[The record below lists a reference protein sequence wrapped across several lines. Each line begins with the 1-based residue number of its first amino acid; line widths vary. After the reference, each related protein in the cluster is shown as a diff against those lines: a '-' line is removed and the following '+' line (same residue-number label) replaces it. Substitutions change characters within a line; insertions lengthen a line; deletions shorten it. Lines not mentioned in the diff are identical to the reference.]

1 MIAHYRITAKLGE
14 GGMGEVW
21 RATDTKLNREVAIK
35 ILPDAFAQDA
45 GRMARFTREAQVL
58 AALNHPNI
66 AVIHGVEERALVMEL
81 VPGPTLAER
90 IAQGP
95 IPLDE
100 ALAISKQIAEALEY
114 AHERGIVHR
123 DLKPA
128 NIKITPEGRVKV
140 LDFGLAKAITGEV
153 AQGDPAS
160 SPTLTMRAG
169 ASVAGMIL
177 GTAAYMS
184 PEQAR
189 GQNVDKRADIW
200 AFGVVLFEMLTGHTL
215 FAGATIS
222 DTLAAVLRADVD
234 LSLIAEPVQ
243 SVVEKC
249 LRKDAR
255 RRWRDIGDVRLALE
269 EGVPVAT
276 SPQPQRSVLPWA
288 VTVGGLA
295 VIAAAGWLVV
305 WRGARPIEHPPT
317 RLSVDLGP
325 TAVAG
330 FNLTA
335 AISPD
340 GRRLVFGARGPD
352 GRQQLATRLLD
363 QAQPTLLPGTEG
375 GSDPFFSPD
384 AQWIGFFAG
393 GELKKISVQGGAPVT
408 LCGAVNPKGASWGE
422 DGNIIAAMGSQAPL
436 YRISAAGGI
445 RRSFTKLGTGELTH
459 RWPQVLPGARA
470 AIFTASPSIA
480 VMHNSTIEAVSL
492 KTGQIKIL
500 QRGGYYGRY
509 LPSGHLVYVHQ
520 GVLFGIKFDPEKLE
534 VKGTPVPLLDDVAAN
549 PLLGGGQ
556 FDFSAT
562 GTFVYEAGKSFAQ
575 TWHVNWL
582 DGSSKMQ
589 PLVAAPDAYTYPR
602 LSPDGRKLA
611 LIVNGDIYV
620 HDLERGTAS
629 RLTFSGDTISPVW
642 APDGK
647 HLVFQSVSQGRR
659 ISWIRSDGAGDPQL
673 LLEQANN
680 STPWSFSHLGQL
692 AYHER
697 NPESGLDLWTLPL
710 DLTDPDHPKPSKPE
724 PFLRTLNDETV
735 PQFSPD
741 GRWIA
746 YRSNESGSSEIYV
759 RPYPATTV
767 GKWPISTGGGT
778 FALWSKNGREL
789 FYETP
794 DYRIMVVDYRV
805 EGVSFVPAKPR
816 PWSDKQLFYTGVF
829 NLDLAPDGKRFAVL
843 AQSED
848 TGPEKRSVHV
858 VFLEHY
864 FDELKRRIP

>member
-1 MIAHYRITAKLGE
+1 MNPGYVIAHYRVTAKICE

-45 GRMARFTREAQVL
+45 GRMARFTRESQVL

-81 VPGPTLAER
+81 VPGPTLAEQ

-100 ALAISKQIAEALEY
+100 ALAIAKQIAEALEY

-140 LDFGLAKAITGEV
+140 LDFGLAKAMTGEM
-153 AQGDPAS
+153 AAADPAS

-189 GQNVDKRADIW
+189 GQNVDRRSDIW
-200 AFGVVLFEMLTGHTL
+200 AFGVVLFEMLTGRAL
-215 FAGATIS
+215 FAGATVS
-222 DTLAAVLRADVD
+222 DTLAAVLKTEVD
-234 LSLIAEPVQ
+234 LSVIAEPVR

-269 EGVPVAT
+269 EGLPAATPLQPRRRVLQWVVA
-276 SPQPQRSVLPWA
+276 
-288 VTVGGLA
+288 
-295 VIAAAGWLVV
+295 AAAIAGWLLF
-305 WRGARPIEHPPT
+305 WRAARPVDHPLT

-325 TAVAG
+325 RAVPG

-340 GRRLVFGARGPD
+340 GRRLVFAARGPD
-352 GRQQLATRLLD
+352 DKQQLATRLLD

-375 GSDPFFSPD
+375 GRDPFFSPD
-384 AQWIGFFAG
+384 GQSIGFFAG
-393 GELKKISVQGGAPVT
+393 GELKKISVQGGSPVA
-408 LCGAVNPKGASWGE
+408 LCSVFNPQGASWGE
-422 DGNIIAAMGSQAPL
+422 HDSIFAGVGPQAPL
-436 YRISAAGGI
+436 YRVPAAGGT
-445 RRSFTKLGTGELTH
+445 RRPFTQPGAGELTH
-459 RWPQVLPGARA
+459 RWPQVLPGERA
-470 AIFTASPSIA
+470 VIFTASPSVA
-480 VMHNSTIEAVSL
+480 SMDNANIEAVSL
-492 KTGQIKIL
+492 KTGQAKIL
-500 QRGGYYGRY
+500 HRGGHYGRY

-520 GVLFGIKFDPEKLE
+520 GVLFGVKFDPERLE
-534 VKGTPVPLLDDVAAN
+534 LRGTPVPLLDDVAAN
-549 PLLGGGQ
+549 PVTGGGQ

-562 GTFVYEAGKSFAQ
+562 GTFVYVAGKSAAPAWQ
-575 TWHVNWL
+575 VGWL
-582 DGSSKMQ
+582 DGSGKIQ
-589 PLVAAPDAYTYPR
+589 PLLAVPRAYLFPR

-611 LIVNGDIYV
+611 LIEQGDIYV
-620 HDLERGTAS
+620 HDLDRDTAS
-629 RLTFSGDTISPVW
+629 RLTFSGDANSPVW

-647 HLVFQSVSQGRR
+647 HLVFQSVFNGRR
-659 ISWIRSDGAGDPQL
+659 ISWVRSDGAGDSQT
-673 LLEQANN
+673 LLEHANN
-680 STPWSFSHLGQL
+680 SVPWSFSRTGLL
-692 AYHER
+692 AYLNR
-697 NPESGLDLWTLPL
+697 DPETGIDIWTLPL
-710 DLTDPDHPKPSKPE
+710 DLTDPGHPKPGKPE
-724 PFLRTLNDETV
+724 PFLRTPSDEAS
-735 PQFSPD
+735 PRFSPD

-746 YRSNESGSSEIYV
+746 YRSNESGNIEIYV
-759 RPYPATTV
+759 QPFPAATG
-767 GKWPISTGGGT
+767 GKWQISTGGGT
-778 FALWSKNGREL
+778 YPLWSNNGREL
-789 FYETP
+789 FYETS
-794 DYRIMVVDYRV
+794 DYRIMVVEYKV
-805 EGVSFVPAKPR
+805 EGASFVPGKPR
-816 PWSDKQLFYTGVF
+816 LWSDKQLFHAGTM
-829 NLDLAPDGKRFAVL
+829 NIDLAPDGKRFAVL
-843 AQSED
+843 EQAENF
-848 TGPEKRSVHV
+848 GPEKGSVHI
-858 VFLEHY
+858 VFLQNF